1 MLSLDNNFETA
12 KQFAAKTKLD
22 IPIYYPA
29 ANLPAL
35 FNVEGIPVT
44 FIFNEKGELI
54 HRQEGATDYN
64 TNHFTEMLNK

>member
-12 KQFAAKTKLD
+12 KQFAVKTNLD

-29 ANLPAL
+29 ADLPAL
-35 FNVEGIPVT
+35 FNTEGIPVT

-54 HRQEGATDYN
+54 YRQEGGADYN
-64 TNHFTEMLNK
+64 SKPFTDLLNQ